1 MWGAGWPGRPIRQ
14 TKAPET
20 RLSESEGYESP
31 LNSGEPP
38 SSWRLLTVW
47 EGAGLNPNFPALDV
61 FHRGPTQFLQQMA
74 FSPSLS
80 LSLILF
86 YQSGQVSLSSVR
98 GGGGGVLGLNVA
110 LSAGSFTEEVLPVR
124 ARTAG
129 RHHTLRTNN
138 ENRSLTERPL
148 SHALI
153 QAREAPARALHP
165 RLGSVHPESG
175 SPSDICRG
183 GVSFHNR
190 EIHGLL
196 TIDSVCEIHS
206 RDRFI

>member
-31 LNSGEPP
+31 LHSGEPP
-38 SSWRLLTVW
+38 SSWQRRTVW

-74 FSPSLS
+74 FSPSL
-80 LSLILF
+80 ILF
-86 YQSGQVSLSSVR
+86 YQSGQVSLSSVQ
-98 GGGGGVLGLNVA
+98 GGLGLNVA
-110 LSAGSFTEEVLPVR
+110 LSAGSFTEEVLPLR

-138 ENRSLTERPL
+138 ENRSLRERPL

-153 QAREAPARALHP
+153 QAQEAPARALHP
-165 RLGSVHPESG
+165 AWVLCTRSQ
-175 SPSDICRG
+175 
-183 GVSFHNR
+183 GVP
-190 EIHGLL
+190 L
-196 TIDSVCEIHS
+196 TSAAGV
-206 RDRFI
+206 